1 VAVLGVL
8 YQGQRKKRGC
18 GVTCPERCTPKPVSQ
33 WGKFF
38 AICHFYKNVIDW
50 EKCCIHW
57 RAHLLQTWT
66 HGQTAEACLKLM
78 RCCQVHQAFKNSIE
92 FIQADSEITCGG
104 NRELVM
110 RRSYRQKIFIV
121 EVFWFSGYKW
131 SKIWSKLLVRCW
143 VKGD

>member
-66 HGQTAEACLKLM
+66 CGRTAKARLKLM
-78 RCCQVHQAFKNSIE
+78 RCRQVISVDVHQAFKNMRTLHTRGRFCYYICSSSYLLKFSCIKVINSS
-92 FIQADSEITCGG
+92 FIDLKKSF
-104 NRELVM
+104 NKL
-110 RRSYRQKIFIV
+110 
-121 EVFWFSGYKW
+121 
-131 SKIWSKLLVRCW
+131 IWSCIND
-143 VKGD
+143 G